1 MWAFMPLILRF
12 AFRVVHPGMDD
23 VIVVS
28 GIVMQINNRRS
39 KVAPAFHVD
48 VFNVFMQFVWFK

>member
-12 AFRVVHPGMDD
+12 GFRVVHPAMDD

-28 GIVMQINNRRS
+28 GVVMQINNRRS
-39 KVAPAFHVD
+39 MVAPAFHD
-48 VFNVFMQFVWFK
+48 D